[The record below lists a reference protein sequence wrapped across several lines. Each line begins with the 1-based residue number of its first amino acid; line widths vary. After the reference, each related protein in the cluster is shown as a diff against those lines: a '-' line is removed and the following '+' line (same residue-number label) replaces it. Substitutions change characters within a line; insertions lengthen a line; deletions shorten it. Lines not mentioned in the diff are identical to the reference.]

1 MDELETKWPKRLGV
15 ISLIYAIGGLLV
27 QALGAAWAVAGEWL
41 LGLGNFEIEI
51 PVLVKLVQ
59 GGMVVVASILGFVML
74 VGAINLLRR
83 RRSGVSLLK
92 AWAVLR
98 MVLVLVG
105 LVAAILIMPARVDMQ
120 RSIAEQTNEKRRE
133 AGLTTGMQ
141 ETDDEKIR
149 AKIIRSSVIMS
160 GVVAAYPLF
169 LGFWLSRRKVGDEV
183 SQWA

>member
-1 MDELETKWPKRLGV
+1 MDELETKWPKKLGV

-27 QALGAAWAVAGEWL
+27 QAFLALMTVAGEWL

-59 GGMVVVASILGFVML
+59 GGMVVLTASLGILLL

-98 MVLVLVG
+98 LVLVLVG
-105 LVAAILIMPARVDMQ
+105 LVAAILIMPAQVDMQ
-120 RSIAEQTNEKRRE
+120 RSIAEQTNEKLRD
-133 AGLTTGMQ
+133 AGRTASIQ
-141 ETDDEKIR
+141 EIDDEKIQR
-149 AKIIRSSVIMS
+149 QLIRTSVIMS
-160 GVVAAYPLF
+160 GVVAGYPLF

-183 SQWA
+183 SQWT